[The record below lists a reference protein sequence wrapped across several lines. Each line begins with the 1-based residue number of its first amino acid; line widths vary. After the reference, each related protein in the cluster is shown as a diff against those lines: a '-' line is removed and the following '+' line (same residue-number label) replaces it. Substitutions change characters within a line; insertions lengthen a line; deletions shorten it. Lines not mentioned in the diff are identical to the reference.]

1 MFDVERDLAAA
12 IRGAVRRPGYAL
24 AVIATLAVGIGAN
37 TAIFSVFNWILL
49 RPLPAV
55 ARPHELVTIRYQN
68 PKFRN
73 ASFWVSHR
81 DYADLRDGVPAFE
94 AFAASSPRKIDVSTG
109 SDAELLWGEV
119 VTTGYLSLFGVSPVL
134 GRDFMASEENPGAHA
149 PTAIISGRLWNR
161 AFHADR
167 AVLGKQI
174 LLDGRSFTIVGV
186 APAAFQGRSLVS
198 TTDVWI
204 PVGAYPTL
212 QPSAARG
219 LLASRN
225 QTLFGDSFGRLAP
238 GMTLAQAQ
246 EQATAIAS
254 NVPFAGRTAES
265 GRPTIGPILTAGID
279 HGTFT
284 QERLTTM
291 FRLMMGAVG
300 LLLLLACSN
309 AGNLVLARATGRR
322 REIAVCQAIGAS
334 RFRIVRQQLAEALVV
349 SAAAGVAGLAVA
361 VWFTGLFDGMTVVT
375 SLPAVTGVRVDW
387 RVGAFAMLASLV
399 TAVVFATAPA
409 IVSSRVDLQM
419 SLKDGATVSNGSRRL
434 LRSALVAAQVTAS
447 VLLLVGAGLFIR
459 TLHNLRAIDLGLD
472 MEGVVSLSVTPS
484 RYGYNAQ
491 RSEAYLRDLIDRLRQ
506 TPGVERV
513 AFTWTTPYSSNRN
526 DTRFL
531 PADGRKVSAATT
543 NVSPDFFQTMRIPL
557 ITGRDF
563 TDADLAAENDE
574 RGVAII
580 SRRLATELFP
590 TGGALGSRV
599 PVAYPQGKIV
609 EIIGIAGDVRGR
621 PLSEDP
627 EPWAYLPAHGMSW
640 GMIQLRS
647 ALPSAVTVATVR
659 EVARALDPV
668 VMPYDV
674 EPFGASLDRVLAEQ
688 RLFARTTGI
697 FAAVAAVLAGIGI
710 YGMMAGAVAERRK
723 EFGIRLALGARAGSV
738 LALVLRPAL
747 MLAVVGLLLGLGG
760 AAALR
765 RVVEARLYGVT
776 PLDPLTIGMAVF
788 SILILSVVASLIPAL
803 RAARVDPVGSLR
815 VD

>member
-1 MFDVERDLAAA
+1 M
-12 IRGAVRRPGYAL
+12 
-24 AVIATLAVGIGAN
+24 
-37 TAIFSVFNWILL
+37 
-49 RPLPAV
+49 
-55 ARPHELVTIRYQN
+55 
-68 PKFRN
+68 
-73 ASFWVSHR
+73 
-81 DYADLRDGVPAFE
+81 
-94 AFAASSPRKIDVSTG
+94 
-109 SDAELLWGEV
+109 
-119 VTTGYLSLFGVSPVL
+119 
-134 GRDFMASEENPGAHA
+134 
-149 PTAIISGRLWNR
+149 
-161 AFHADR
+161 
-167 AVLGKQI
+167 
-174 LLDGRSFTIVGV
+174 
-186 APAAFQGRSLVS
+186 
-198 TTDVWI
+198 
-204 PVGAYPTL
+204 
-212 QPSAARG
+212 
-219 LLASRN
+219 
-225 QTLFGDSFGRLAP
+225 
-238 GMTLAQAQ
+238 
-246 EQATAIAS
+246 
-254 NVPFAGRTAES
+254 
-265 GRPTIGPILTAGID
+265 
-279 HGTFT
+279 
-284 QERLTTM
+284 
-291 FRLMMGAVG
+291 
-300 LLLLLACSN
+300 
-309 AGNLVLARATGRR
+309 
-322 REIAVCQAIGAS
+322 
-334 RFRIVRQQLAEALVV
+334 
-349 SAAAGVAGLAVA
+349 
-361 VWFTGLFDGMTVVT
+361 
-375 SLPAVTGVRVDW
+375 
-387 RVGAFAMLASLV
+387 
-399 TAVVFATAPA
+399 
-409 IVSSRVDLQM
+409 
-419 SLKDGATVSNGSRRL
+419 
-434 LRSALVAAQVTAS
+434 
-447 VLLLVGAGLFIR
+447 
-459 TLHNLRAIDLGLD
+459 
-472 MEGVVSLSVTPS
+472 
-484 RYGYNAQ
+484 
-491 RSEAYLRDLIDRLRQ
+491 
-506 TPGVERV
+506 ERV

-747 MLAVVGLLLGLGG
+747 MLAVIGLLLGLGG
-760 AAALR
+760 AAAFR

-776 PLDPLTIGMAVF
+776 PLDPLTIGVAVF
-788 SILILSVVASLIPAL
+788 SILVLSVVASLIPAL
-803 RAARVDPVGSLR
+803 RAARVDPVRSLR